1 MKTRVAVALM
11 FAFSFVGAAHA
22 QVKAGTI
29 IVFQLTQ
36 DEFVIAADSRTV
48 FDDRPPDDTRCKI
61 RALDRQFVV
70 AVSAVPIYVPG
81 LNDVFPV
88 PAWNSTEEAKTIGQ
102 RFISGLP
109 EGSTETVNAIA
120 DAWAV
125 DVQSKWI
132 GLNTFYPD
140 RVRTVAGREGG
151 ILTNGLFAFAQNGQ
165 ISVAAGLIT
174 LGSSGIQYSRVGLPS
189 CMTEPC
195 ATGKTQVAGEFIRV
209 TSERARQE
217 KAHFTASAK
226 LLARASAATI
236 RVVRLADLTI
246 AYDNSGTVHEPI
258 DGLELFNDGS
268 IRWFS
273 RKDDCPA
280 N

>member
-1 MKTRVAVALM
+1 
-11 FAFSFVGAAHA
+11 
-22 QVKAGTI
+22 
-29 IVFQLTQ
+29 
-36 DEFVIAADSRTV
+36 
-48 FDDRPPDDTRCKI
+48 
-61 RALDRQFVV
+61 
-70 AVSAVPIYVPG
+70 
-81 LNDVFPV
+81 
-88 PAWNSTEEAKTIGQ
+88 
-102 RFISGLP
+102 
-109 EGSTETVNAIA
+109 
-120 DAWAV
+120 
-125 DVQSKWI
+125 
-132 GLNTFYPD
+132 
-140 RVRTVAGREGG
+140 
-151 ILTNGLFAFAQNGQ
+151 
-165 ISVAAGLIT
+165 
-174 LGSSGIQYSRVGLPS
+174 
-189 CMTEPC
+189 MTEPC